1 MTPPRR
7 DLDPPPGLPLC
18 QGASGEPVRDLQRRL
33 SRAGLPVA
41 PDAPG
46 SFGDATEAA
55 VSAFQGRSGLEVTGI
70 CDGPTWSV
78 LVEAGY
84 QLGDRLLYHRTPM
97 LRGDDVTALQ
107 RRLSE
112 LGFQSDRV
120 DGIFGP
126 NTAAAVESFQRNMGL
141 VTDSVVGPD
150 VLDQLR
156 RLGSRTGSVTKAHLQ
171 ERVTLLGASRFLA
184 GTRVVLAEQGSLPAL
199 VRAVTQLLDQ
209 AGADT
214 LAVHHP
220 EGSVHAAEANRF
232 AAQVFVGLCA
242 RAEPGAR
249 LSYYRTEGFESAGG
263 RHLAEVVSEALQDVP
278 LPQPIQ
284 IQGMRI
290 PVLRETRMPALW
302 CEIGPTSFVVEHAA
316 AVAEAIAVAITSWVS
331 APLDDLGAN

>member
-1 MTPPRR
+1 M
-7 DLDPPPGLPLC
+7 
-18 QGASGEPVRDLQRRL
+18 
-33 SRAGLPVA
+33 
-41 PDAPG
+41 
-46 SFGDATEAA
+46 
-55 VSAFQGRSGLEVTGI
+55 SAFQDRSGLEVTGI

-112 LGFQSDRV
+112 LGFQNERV

-126 NTAAAVESFQRNMGL
+126 ETAAAVMSFQRNMGL
-141 VTDSVVGPD
+141 VTDGVVGPD
-150 VLDQLR
+150 VLDQLH
-156 RLGSRTGSVTKAHLQ
+156 RLGSRTGTVTKAHLQ
-171 ERVTLLGASRFLA
+171 EQVNLLGASRFLA
-184 GTRVVLAEQGSLPAL
+184 GTRVVIAEQGSLPAL

-232 AAQVFVGLCA
+232 AAQLFVGLSA
-242 RAEPGAR
+242 RSEPGAR

-263 RHLAEVVSEALQDVP
+263 RHLAEVAAGALAGVP

-284 IQGMRI
+284 VLGMRI

-302 CEIGPTSFVVEHAA
+302 CELGPASFLVEHAA
-316 AVAEAIAVAITSWVS
+316 TVAEAIAVAITSWVS
-331 APLDDLGAN
+331 APLDDLDPV

>member
-1 MTPPRR
+1 
-7 DLDPPPGLPLC
+7 
-18 QGASGEPVRDLQRRL
+18 
-33 SRAGLPVA
+33 
-41 PDAPG
+41 
-46 SFGDATEAA
+46 
-55 VSAFQGRSGLEVTGI
+55 
-70 CDGPTWSV
+70 V

-141 VTDSVVGPD
+141 VTDGVVGPE
-150 VLDQLR
+150 VLDQRR
-156 RLGSRTGSVTKAHLQ
+156 RLGSRTGAVTKAHLQ

-199 VRAVTQLLDQ
+199 LRAVTQLLDQ

-232 AAQVFVGLCA
+232 GAQVFVGLCA

-263 RHLAEVVSEALQDVP
+263 RHLAEVVCGALEEVP

-302 CEIGPTSFVVEHAA
+302 CEVGPTSFVVEHAG

>member
-1 MTPPRR
+1 M
-7 DLDPPPGLPLC
+7 
-18 QGASGEPVRDLQRRL
+18 
-33 SRAGLPVA
+33 
-41 PDAPG
+41 
-46 SFGDATEAA
+46 
-55 VSAFQGRSGLEVTGI
+55 SAFQHRSGLEVTGV

-84 QLGDRLLYHRTPM
+84 HLGDRLLYLRTPM

-112 LGFQSDRV
+112 LGFQNDRV

-126 NTAAAVESFQRNMGL
+126 STAAAVAAFQRNMGL
-141 VTDSVVGPD
+141 VTDGVVGPD
-150 VLDQLR
+150 VLDQLH

-171 ERVTLLGASRFLA
+171 EQLTLLSASRFLA
-184 GTRVVLAEQGSLPAL
+184 GTRVVVAEQGNLPAL

-232 AAQVFVGLCA
+232 GAQIFVGLCT
-242 RAEPGAR
+242 RTEPGAR
-249 LSYYRTEGFESAGG
+249 LSYYRTEGFESVGG
-263 RHLAEVVSEALQDVP
+263 RHLADVVAGQLSEVP
-278 LPQPIQ
+278 LPRPIE
-284 IQGMRI
+284 ILGMRI

-302 CEIGPTSFVVEHAA
+302 CDIGPTTFVVEHAA
-316 AVAEAIAVAITSWVS
+316 AVAEAIAVAIAAWVS
-331 APLDDLGAN
+331 SPLDDLDEL